1 MSMKSEMK
9 RCPKCKNMVLCDT
22 GAPLCRCPLCG
33 HIVRPQRVKVS
44 VVQLGQ
50 AVSGII
56 SERRKKR
63 SRKVKSK
70 PDEQSEGGNRKPN
83 GRERLRL
90 FMKNHYESPSWYRSQ
105 DPTEM
110 KIKDLPTY
118 MNLFRFL
125 KIRRQLDLVIDQ
137 ELAGFQSIDEV
148 EEDDVFESRTIRDY
162 LDRASDKDMIAAV
175 LYLNACRNV
184 FRQYKGKRTPE
195 K

>member
-1 MSMKSEMK
+1 M
-9 RCPKCKNMVLCDT
+9 P
-22 GAPLCRCPLCG
+22 
-33 HIVRPQRVKVS
+33 VS
-44 VVQLGQ
+44 VMWAYCQ
-50 AVSGII
+50 ATKGESQCRTVGTGSFRNHI
-56 SERRKKR
+56 RTAKKE
-63 SRKVKSK
+63 KQEGEIKAGC
-70 PDEQSEGGNRKPN
+70 EQSEGGHSHRKPN

-110 KIKDLPTY
+110 KIEDLPNH

-148 EEDDVFESRTIRDY
+148 EEDDVFESRIIRDY
-162 LDRASDKDMIAAV
+162 LDRASDKDMVAAV
-175 LYLNACRNV
+175 LYLTVCRNV

-195 K
+195 R